1 MSLSLEILA
10 IESRKD
16 HIRKKLEDIEYFI
29 DDIKEKTKKISMYV
43 SDSENIYQQIYTNMI
58 SYYDMYN
65 EQLSQLDDVNIL
77 NHIGVVQ
84 LIVYQKTNEKK
95 FKKEMKQYI
104 KMFYEL
110 YSQIKEINKLPFSD

>member
-58 SYYDMYN
+58 SYYEMYN

-77 NHIGVVQ
+77 NNIGVVK

>member
-1 MSLSLEILA
+1 MSISLEKIA
-10 IESRKD
+10 IDFRKE
-16 HIRKKLEDIEYFI
+16 HIHKKLEDIEYFI
-29 DDIKEKTKKISMYV
+29 NDIKEKTKKISMYTTD
-43 SDSENIYQQIYTNMI
+43 SDNIYQQIYNNMLNF
-58 SYYDMYN
+58 YDKYN

-77 NHIGVVQ
+77 NRIGVVQ

-110 YSQIKEINKLPFSD
+110 YSEIKDIYKLPLSD

>member
-43 SDSENIYQQIYTNMI
+43 SDSDNIYQQIYTNMI
-58 SYYDMYN
+58 SYYEMYN

-77 NHIGVVQ
+77 NNIGVVQ

>member
-1 MSLSLEILA
+1 MSISLEKLA
-10 IESRKD
+10 IDSRKD
-16 HIRKKLEDIEYFI
+16 HIHKKLEDIEYFI
-29 DDIKEKTKKISMYV
+29 NDIREKTKKISMYV
-43 SDSENIYQQIYTNMI
+43 SDSDNIYQQIYTNMI

-65 EQLSQLDDVNIL
+65 EQLAQLEDVNIL

-84 LIVYQKTNEKK
+84 LIVYQKANEKK

-110 YSQIKEINKLPFSD
+110 YSQVKETYKLPLSD

>member
-1 MSLSLEILA
+1 MSLSLERLA
-10 IESRKD
+10 IESRRE
-16 HIRKKLEDIEYFI
+16 HINKKLEDIEYFI
-29 DDIKEKTKKISMYV
+29 NDIKEKTKKISMYA
-43 SDSENIYQQIYTNMI
+43 SDSDNIYQQIYTNMI

-77 NHIGVVQ
+77 NRIGVVQ

-110 YSQIKEINKLPFSD
+110 YSEIKDIYKLPLSD

>member
-58 SYYDMYN
+58 SYYEMYN

-77 NHIGVVQ
+77 NNIGVVQ

>member
-1 MSLSLEILA
+1 MSLSLEKLA
-10 IESRKD
+10 IESRKE
-16 HIRKKLEDIEYFI
+16 HIHKKLEDIEYFI

-43 SDSENIYQQIYTNMI
+43 SDSDNIYQQIYTNMI

-77 NHIGVVQ
+77 NQIGVVQ

-110 YSQIKEINKLPFSD
+110 YSQIKELYKLPLSD

>member
-1 MSLSLEILA
+1 MSLSLERLA

-16 HIRKKLEDIEYFI
+16 HIHKKLEDIEYFI

-43 SDSENIYQQIYTNMI
+43 SDSENIYQQIYTKMI

-77 NHIGVVQ
+77 KHIGVFQ

-95 FKKEMKQYI
+95 IKKEMKQYI

-110 YSQIKEINKLPFSD
+110 YSQIKELYKLPLSD

>member
-1 MSLSLEILA
+1 MSLSLEKLA

-16 HIRKKLEDIEYFI
+16 HIHKKLEDIEYFI

-43 SDSENIYQQIYTNMI
+43 SDSDNIYQQIYTNMI

-77 NHIGVVQ
+77 NQIGVVQ

-95 FKKEMKQYI
+95 FKKEMKEYI

-110 YSQIKEINKLPFSD
+110 YSQIKELYKLPLSD

>member
-1 MSLSLEILA
+1 MSLSLERLA

-16 HIRKKLEDIEYFI
+16 HIHKKLEDIEYFI

-43 SDSENIYQQIYTNMI
+43 SDSDNIYQQIYTNMI

-77 NHIGVVQ
+77 NHIGVVK

-110 YSQIKEINKLPFSD
+110 YSQIKELYKLPLSD

>member
-1 MSLSLEILA
+1 MSSLERLA

-16 HIRKKLEDIEYFI
+16 HIHKKLEDIEYFI

-43 SDSENIYQQIYTNMI
+43 SDSDNIYQQIYTNMI

-110 YSQIKEINKLPFSD
+110 YSQIKELYKLPLSD